1 MVHLTPRIHKLM
13 HPSSQMKLRAVP
25 KSVHAQVI
33 CRIRLFWIPSTTKC
47 LRSPWGQIPGFQNGD
62 SVQFQ
67 TFDHPPLQTAGVLDP
82 RVAFFYVVIC
92 HFRPLRIFMDHV
104 EVGTWNG
111 AHCFGHC
118 PKCPEF
124 WSLESVPFQ
133 EQDFYVYLWHST
145 GIHGTKPFQTRS
157 TKRLSAVLLF
167 KKCKVTQKQ
176 ATRRKQF
183 ETIELRLSL

>member
-67 TFDHPPLQTAGVLDP
+67 TFDHPPFVDP
-82 RVAFFYVVIC
+82 RRFWFLELFFLCCNLPLPPTLDIFGSCEVATRKAQCPLFWALSKVPGILVI
-92 HFRPLRIFMDHV
+92 
-104 EVGTWNG
+104 ET
-111 AHCFGHC
+111 
-118 PKCPEF
+118 
-124 WSLESVPFQ
+124 FQ

-145 GIHGTKPFQTRS
+145 GIHCTDMISLNSFCRIIFTRAIDMNLDPPFLYNPLN
-157 TKRLSAVLLF
+157 KN
-167 KKCKVTQKQ
+167 
-176 ATRRKQF
+176 
-183 ETIELRLSL
+183 E